1 MSRDQDCILLKGVL
15 PPSLSLSQ
23 HFWQYGLPAGVTAMP
38 CVPWAP
44 LLLGTVDEKCGFAF
58 IRPFLL
64 ASFQVGFFSGVKWLC
79 FPISRG
85 RGGAGS
91 MTCCPPL

>member
-58 IRPFLL
+58 ILPFLL
-64 ASFQVGFFSGVKWLC
+64 ASFQVGFFQG
-79 FPISRG
+79 
-85 RGGAGS
+85 
-91 MTCCPPL
+91 